1 MEIAELLKDAEAKR
15 QKLIDEI
22 NLLAEETQAIAQR
35 RQLLLQE
42 ALRLD
47 GEIRAY
53 KSLSEKKEK
62 E

>member
-1 MEIAELLKDAEAKR
+1 MDINQLLKDAEAKR

-22 NLLAEETQAIAQR
+22 NLLAEETQAIAQK